1 MGSGDRFME
10 NLLDQFLNY
19 LVVEKGLA
27 RNTLESYSRD
37 LNKYLDFLSE
47 KEIKDIRTTSD
58 LTIVTFM
65 SELRKKRL
73 SNRSIARNLT
83 SLKMFY
89 RFLTENHHLSHN
101 PSLTIEAPRKET
113 KLPQV
118 LSIEEVELLLQKPD
132 RETPRGLRDA
142 ALLELLYAT
151 GLRVSEL
158 VFLPANNLNL
168 EAGYLIAW
176 GKGSKER
183 LVPIGETAQNAIR
196 AYLKKARPALL
207 GNRHSHYLFLT
218 RNGKPFTRQGFW
230 KLIKAYARSA
240 GIEKDISPHTLR
252 HSFASHLL
260 ERGADLRS
268 VQMMLGHVD
277 ISTTQIYTRVTSER
291 LKKIH
296 HQYHPRS

>member
-1 MGSGDRFME
+1 ME

-19 LVVEKGLA
+19 LVVEKGLSL
-27 RNTLESYSRD
+27 NTLESYSRD
-37 LNKYLDFLSE
+37 LNKYLDFLSL
-47 KEIKDIRTTSD
+47 KGIKDISTTSD
-58 LTIVTFM
+58 VTIVSFITA
-65 SELRKKRL
+65 LKKNRL
-73 SNRSIARNLT
+73 SNRSIARNVT
-83 SLKMFY
+83 SIKMFY
-89 RFLTENHHLSHN
+89 KFLTENHYITKN
-101 PSLTIEAPRKET
+101 PALIIETAKGET

-118 LSIEEVELLLQKPD
+118 LSIAEVELLLQKPD
-132 RETPRGLRDA
+132 RNTVRGIRDG

-158 VFLPANNLNL
+158 VSLPVNNLNL
-168 EAGYLIAW
+168 EAGYLIAY

-183 LVPIGETAQNAIR
+183 LVPIGEVAQNAIR
-196 AYLKKARPALL
+196 EYLKEGRPALL
-207 GNRHSHYLFLT
+207 GNSQSNYLFLT

-230 KLIKAYARSA
+230 KLLKKYTLSA
-240 GIEKDISPHTLR
+240 GILKNISPHTLR

-277 ISTTQIYTRVTSER
+277 ISTTQIYTQVTTER

-296 HQYHPRS
+296 NQFHPRS

>member
-1 MGSGDRFME
+1 ME

-19 LVVEKGLA
+19 LVVEKGLSL
-27 RNTLESYSRD
+27 NTLESYSRD
-37 LNKYLDFLSE
+37 LNKYLDFLAL
-47 KEIKDIRTTSD
+47 KEIKDISTTSD
-58 LTIVTFM
+58 VTIVSFITA
-65 SELRKKRL
+65 LKKNRL
-73 SNRSIARNLT
+73 SNRSVARNVT
-83 SLKMFY
+83 SIKMFY
-89 RFLTENHHLSHN
+89 KFLTENHYITKN
-101 PSLTIEAPRKET
+101 PALTIETAKGET

-118 LSIEEVELLLQKPD
+118 LSIAEVELLLAKPD
-132 RETPRGLRDA
+132 RNTVRGLRDT

-158 VFLPANNLNL
+158 VSLPVNNLNL
-168 EAGYLIAW
+168 EAGYLIAY

-183 LVPIGETAQNAIR
+183 LVPIGEVAQNAIR
-196 AYLKKARPALL
+196 EYLTNGRPALL
-207 GNRHSHYLFLT
+207 GNSQSHYLFLT

-230 KLIKAYARSA
+230 KLIKEYALSA
-240 GIEKDISPHTLR
+240 GIQKNISPHTLR

-277 ISTTQIYTRVTSER
+277 ISTTQIYTQVTTER

-296 HQYHPRS
+296 NQYHPRS

>member
-1 MGSGDRFME
+1 ME

-19 LVVEKGLA
+19 LVVEKGLSL
-27 RNTLESYSRD
+27 NTLESYSRD
-37 LNKYLDFLSE
+37 LNKYLDFLSL
-47 KEIKDIRTTSD
+47 KGIKDISTTSD
-58 LTIVTFM
+58 VTIVSFITA
-65 SELRKKRL
+65 LKKQRL
-73 SNRSIARNLT
+73 SNSTIARNVT
-83 SLKMFY
+83 SIKMFY
-89 RFLTENHHLSHN
+89 KFLTENHYITKN
-101 PSLTIEAPRKET
+101 PALTIETAKGET

-118 LSIEEVELLLQKPD
+118 LSIAEVELLLQKPD
-132 RETPRGLRDA
+132 RNTVRGLRDA

-158 VFLPANNLNL
+158 VSLPVNNLNL
-168 EAGYLIAW
+168 EAGYLIAY

-183 LVPIGETAQNAIR
+183 LVPIGEVAQNAIR
-196 AYLKKARPALL
+196 EYLKEARPALL
-207 GNRHSHYLFLT
+207 GNSQSNYLFLT

-230 KLIKAYARSA
+230 KLIKKYTLAT
-240 GIEKDISPHTLR
+240 GIQKNISPHTLR

-277 ISTTQIYTRVTSER
+277 ISTTQIYTQVTTER

-296 HQYHPRS
+296 NQYHPRS